1 MTKDVY
7 SKEFSFTIS
16 RNKQD
21 FIKLAKRCLSNDEEI
36 NKKYNL
42 LKNKLSGSIDLSLP
56 NIIPDTIEKFLI

>member
-1 MTKDVY
+1 MYIQKNSHSLSLGTK
-7 SKEFSFTIS
+7 K
-16 RNKQD
+16 N
-21 FIKLAKRCLSNDEEI
+21 FIKLATKCLSNDEEI